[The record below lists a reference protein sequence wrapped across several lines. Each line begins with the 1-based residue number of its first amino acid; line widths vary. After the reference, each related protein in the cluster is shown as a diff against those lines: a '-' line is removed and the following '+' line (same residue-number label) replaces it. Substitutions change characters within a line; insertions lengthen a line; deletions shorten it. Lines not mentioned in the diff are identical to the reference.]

1 MVALPL
7 GHLLTLLELTVALG
21 AGIPEFD
28 VRHEKVAPFLRV
40 RIPPGDFC
48 SRRKQPEQSWR

>member
-1 MVALPL
+1 LVRDGDTEL
-7 GHLLTLLELTVALG
+7 GKLLGE
-21 AGIPEFD
+21 GIRGEAPDFD